1 MLNCAPPP
9 FANAKR
15 YIKHYYYINFVRFCQ
30 GNGSA
35 IISLMGLN
43 YKLIK
48 RFSKTSTSDV
58 AHSSEYANAQNN
70 NNFGATTS
78 ESFEQRREIDENRQ
92 IVQGYRQSMVAQQV
106 NTTPRAKTYQEQMAE
121 EAARKAALRAKYAK
135 DKEAFDDRRKSFYA
149 NREAGGLNELQRQRL
164 SNVYATGSAAR
175 QQAQQQMNARQ
186 EMAKRFEANARPAP
200 KTGGFGKY

>member
-1 MLNCAPPP
+1 
-9 FANAKR
+9 
-15 YIKHYYYINFVRFCQ
+15 
-30 GNGSA
+30 
-35 IISLMGLN
+35 MGLN

-92 IVQGYRQSMVAQQV
+92 IVQGYKQSMVAQQV

-186 EMAKRFEANARPAP
+186 EMAKRFEANARPTP